1 VTQTEGDAAETV
13 ETIAALHAHAQQSI
27 GRHQRVIEQM
37 TAEVGRPRTLYVVVT
52 VLVLWIAFN
61 FMLSQPIDKPPFQ
74 WLQGAVTMYAALV
87 TTIVL
92 IAQTRQAKHTEQRGY
107 LDLQVNLL
115 AEQKLAKVIALLEE
129 LRRDL
134 PSVRNRQDPQADE
147 MAHELDPHAVMS
159 ALEDVLDDKTQSAAS
174 QASDKG

>member
-1 VTQTEGDAAETV
+1 MTQEETVGVETV

-27 GRHQRVIEQM
+27 GSHQRVIEQM
-37 TAEVGRPRTLYVVVT
+37 TAEVGRPRTLYFVVAALAT
-52 VLVLWIAFN
+52 WIVLNFVLP
-61 FMLSQPIDKPPFQ
+61 QPIDKPPFQ
-74 WLQGAVTMYAALV
+74 WMQGAVTMYAALV

-92 IAQTRQAKHTEQRGY
+92 IAQTRQAKHNEQRSY

-134 PSVRNRQDPQADE
+134 PSVRNRHDPQADE

-159 ALEDVLDDKTQSAAS
+159 ALEEVLDDKIQSAS